1 MENKKQ
7 QTNEDTER
15 RQHNTSDKPGN
26 GNGRTAE
33 GRDRI
38 YAPCNNSEEGL
49 RRPLYSGRRN
59 PLPSCCANTH
69 THTEHTCSPTCPLVT
84 WQPPVVAHC
93 LSLRNVLSQPTKC
106 HIHKHIEKLV
116 HRMDARAL
124 LTCGRGVL
132 HSQA

>member
-49 RRPLYSGRRN
+49 RCTVGVVTLFRVVAR
-59 PLPSCCANTH
+59 TH
-69 THTEHTCSPTCPLVT
+69 THTHRTHMLTNMPPRHLAAPRRRPLSVT
-84 WQPPVVAHC
+84 P
-93 LSLRNVLSQPTKC
+93 
-106 HIHKHIEKLV
+106 
-116 HRMDARAL
+116 
-124 LTCGRGVL
+124 
-132 HSQA
+132 

>member
-69 THTEHTCSPTCPLVT
+69 THTHRTHMLTNMPPRHLAAPRRRPLSVT
-84 WQPPVVAHC
+84 P
-93 LSLRNVLSQPTKC
+93 
-106 HIHKHIEKLV
+106 
-116 HRMDARAL
+116 
-124 LTCGRGVL
+124 
-132 HSQA
+132 

>member
-69 THTEHTCSPTCPLVT
+69 THTPNTHAHQHAPSSLGSPPSSPTV
-84 WQPPVVAHC
+84 
-93 LSLRNVLSQPTKC
+93 C
-106 HIHKHIEKLV
+106 HSVMFCHNQQSATFTSISKSWCIAWTHV
-116 HRMDARAL
+116 RF
-124 LTCGRGVL
+124 
-132 HSQA
+132 